1 MSETNETRENLLP
14 ALPPDEV
21 ALYAPYTGLGIRKRD
36 PAKYDGIV
44 RALKHGLSLRQCADV
59 FGVKKDVIGAICV
72 RELGPGGMRKAT
84 ENNLRLLA
92 HKASTDLLADM
103 DKISATQ
110 KAVVLGITLDKLE
123 RAEDRRGHPSS
134 LTQNNSLH
142 VHAPNISAEAVREFF
157 SGLKGTPT
165 GNPKTI
171 DMETTKEAEHE
182 PDKDH

>member
-21 ALYAPYTGLGIRKRD
+21 ALYAPYTGQGIRKRD
-36 PAKYDGIV
+36 PEKYEAIV
-44 RALKHGLSLRQCADV
+44 RGIQHGLSIKQCAKV
-59 FGVKKDVIGAICV
+59 FKVDKDTVGAICV

-123 RAEDRRGHPSS
+123 RAEDRRGHPTS

-157 SGLKGTPT
+157 SGLKGAPM

-171 DMETTKEAEHE
+171 DMETTKETENE
-182 PDKDH
+182 RDKDN